1 MKLYQTLQAVLRK
14 EPAFVDEAGK
24 LKKQIIIE
32 KARMHDKALIKLL
45 LTEPA
50 LVAEFFDKIDETLIF
65 NKYKFIQF
73 LEYKNYLNDSYT
85 SYDKKIGLALSGGG
99 GNKAI

>member
-14 EPAFVDEAGK
+14 EPAFVDEADK

-45 LTEPA
+45 LTEPV

-65 NKYKFIQF
+65 DKYKFIQF

-85 SYDKKIGLALSGGG
+85 SYNNKIGLALSGGG
-99 GNKAI
+99 I